1 MNDEQLRSRIAASDP
16 MLDGIPT
23 EPTDSP
29 SARTLLEAIMSTE
42 LDTDTSGTSGTSTTP
57 TTSTPGSNVMS
68 FERRRKRWAVA
79 ALGAAAVGA
88 LALAGAVVGGA
99 FDDDEPNVA
108 VDPPAVEDPTV
119 LELSGGETDPMMM
132 SCLPMDATIISQSP
146 VAFRGIADTIDGDVV
161 TLTVDEWYQG
171 GDADVVTITAPL
183 GMEALIG
190 GIAFEPGQPY
200 LVSAYDGVV
209 SYCGMSGPATP
220 ELQQMYDDAFAR

>member
-1 MNDEQLRSRIAASDP
+1 M
-16 MLDGIPT
+16 
-23 EPTDSP
+23 
-29 SARTLLEAIMSTE
+29 RT
-42 LDTDTSGTSGTSTTP
+42 TTL
-57 TTSTPGSNVMS
+57 TAL
-68 FERRRKRWAVA
+68 AVA
-79 ALGAAAVGA
+79 C
-88 LALAGAVVGGA
+88 LATSNLAGAAERKNLQVLNDVSKQVTTYSWFTI
-99 FDDDEPNVA
+99 FDDVSA
-108 VDPPAVEDPTV
+108 
-119 LELSGGETDPMMM
+119 S
-132 SCLPMDATIISQSP
+132 
-146 VAFRGIADTIDGDVV
+146 IDGDVV